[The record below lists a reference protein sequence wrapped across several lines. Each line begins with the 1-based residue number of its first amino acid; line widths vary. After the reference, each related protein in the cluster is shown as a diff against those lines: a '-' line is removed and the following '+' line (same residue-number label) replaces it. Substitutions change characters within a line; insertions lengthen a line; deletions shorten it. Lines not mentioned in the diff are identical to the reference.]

1 MALHCSW
8 IVVFFF
14 LPDIIECGNDSYQSL
29 CGIISKL
36 DFIPLDNSL
45 VYNISDG
52 TNEVCIV
59 QNRNITITN
68 AINISVD
75 VYCTNDYSVLANG
88 NSAGGIVFVNST
100 VSIENVAFINCG
112 TYLSALPRNVSK
124 LLSGSSLLDYP
135 SMYSAAVVFIF
146 SSVCLNKVS
155 VKSSF
160 GFAVIGIS
168 LSVTKFTK
176 CFFNSSLHQGSGEIQ
191 NGGGEVGS
199 GVLIHFMD
207 NVKTSQNTSL
217 SVVIENSTFSY
228 LQSFPSYHCPIQIHG
243 DVDNSLC
250 FAALTIIYEQKH
262 YQAEVQIN
270 ETEFANKAGMSL
282 LIVHFHT
289 LYDDQTIVRFS
300 KFSQDSPDSSLNS
313 ADSALL
319 TLEFHPDEHQTKN
332 KHLHP
337 LLVEDSVFISS
348 SDSTLSKGSVSLN
361 IQTTDKHSSVT
372 IVFTKLMIKY
382 FSTLDVGIFVAICN
396 FGNVFLTLD
405 SLTIQDNEVSSQISS
420 FGILTLKGVTCI
432 INGTRQFPS
441 LFEGNKGSVIHTV
454 DETNLML
461 YGYVNF
467 TGNEASSGAAINMKG
482 NSRLYFMGGSECVM
496 SRNHASYLGGA
507 IYAVVSRISN
517 KCAFQ
522 FEESSHFPI
531 SVIFSNNSAFYGGSS
546 IYAYPVFDCNVSK
559 FTEIPHTNSGLHM
572 YTKFFNL
579 SNRFSKPQLDFSTV
593 PSRINVVDVDNLTR
607 VLYPGQKYCVNVSV
621 KDLVFRN
628 VYGIVNVETLL
639 DITSVRI
646 EILSVYK
653 RDHTE
658 IQLLARSSTDT
669 LNKPINQSIQFSLAQ
684 FPNVKPVLYNVS
696 IHPCPVGF
704 SFHSGF
710 CNCSQALINVGKT
723 KQVHPSCDINTRI
736 VTLMSNHYS
745 WVGLINNGSRDSVFG
760 VSVFCPMGQCVI
772 FKQGIYLSEKD
783 KILVYNQERNSTSNV
798 CTFGREGP
806 LCGQCVHGLS
816 LVFGSL
822 DCHVCKVSTNYWLYT
837 LISLVYG
844 LVVVFLLY
852 SLKLTLVNG
861 TLNGLIFIVQL
872 CNVGLQ
878 DLIFE
883 GVSISG
889 NMLLKIMYGLL
900 SMLNLDFFI
909 PICLYNGMNMLWKSG
924 LSLLFP
930 VYLLILVILIII
942 LSRYST
948 WISNR
953 TSHLSVQVLVTLV
966 YLSFFKLL
974 LAIIHVFTQAKI
986 YTDQGVMNVWF
997 WDGSVEYLGTDHTYL
1012 VIFSL
1017 IVGVPLTVPFIV
1029 ILLFAKP
1036 IQKISW
1042 INRCL
1047 QPFIDAVHGP
1057 YREHKKHWFVLRLLL
1072 VVIINVLYGIFRGW
1086 NVEILYI
1093 IGGSIVGF
1101 FLIAQAYA
1109 RPMKVNVLN
1118 ILESCIGIIILFLY
1132 FMIWYL
1138 EVISDFVGVAIM
1150 GSACIIFIF
1159 TYFLCV
1165 VLYHFILVTGILKKL
1180 ARKIRC
1186 RKVEGLTKMMVTSVH
1201 RDTCIEHANSHYREE
1216 LLFDSDD

>member
-1 MALHCSW
+1 MALQCSS

-14 LPDIIECGNDSYQSL
+14 LPGIIECGNDGYQSL
-29 CGIISKL
+29 CGIISKS
-36 DFIPLDNSL
+36 DFIQLDSSL
-45 VYNISDG
+45 VYNINDG
-52 TNEVCIV
+52 THEVCIV
-59 QNRNITITN
+59 QNRNITITST
-68 AINISVD
+68 INISVD
-75 VYCTNDYSVLANG
+75 VYCTNDYSVVANG
-88 NSAGGIVFVNST
+88 NSTGGVVFVNST
-100 VSIENVAFINCG
+100 VNIKNVAFINCG
-112 TYLSALPRNVSK
+112 TYLSALPHNVSK

-135 SMYSAAVVFIF
+135 STYSAAVVFIF

-168 LSVTKFTK
+168 LKATKFTK
-176 CFFNSSLHQGSGEIQ
+176 CFFNSSLDQGSGVIQ
-191 NGGGEVGS
+191 NRRGEVGS
-199 GVLIHFMD
+199 GVLIHFMN

-217 SVVIENSTFSY
+217 SVAIDNSRFFY

-243 DVDNSLC
+243 DVDKSLC
-250 FAALTIIYEQKH
+250 FTPLTIIYEQKH
-262 YQAEVQIN
+262 YQAEVQII

-282 LIVHFHT
+282 LIVHYHT
-289 LYDDQTIVRFS
+289 LYDDQTMVRFS
-300 KFSQDSPDSSLNS
+300 NFSQDSPDSSLNS
-313 ADSALL
+313 ADGALL
-319 TLEFHPDEHQTKN
+319 TLEFHPDEHQTRN
-332 KHLHP
+332 KHLQP
-337 LLVEDSVFISS
+337 LLVEDSLFISS
-348 SDSTLSKGSVSLN
+348 SDSALSKGSVSLN
-361 IQTTDKHSSVT
+361 IQTTDEHSSVA
-372 IVFTKLMIKY
+372 IIFTKVMIKY

-405 SLTIQDNEVSSQISS
+405 SLTVKDNEISSQISS
-420 FGILTLKGVTCI
+420 FGIFTLKGVTCI
-432 INGTRQFPS
+432 INGTKQFPS

-482 NSRLYFMGGSECVM
+482 NSLLYFMGGSECVM

-531 SVIFSNNSAFYGGSS
+531 SVIFSNNSAFHSGSS

-572 YTKFFNL
+572 YTKFFNF
-579 SNRFSKPQLDFSTV
+579 SNHYSKPQLDFSTV
-593 PSRINVVDVDNLTR
+593 PSRINLIDVDNLTR

-628 VYGIVNVETLL
+628 VYGIVNVEMLL
-639 DITSVRI
+639 NMTSVRI
-646 EILSVYK
+646 KILSVYK
-653 RDHTE
+653 QDHTE
-658 IQLLARSSTDT
+658 IQLLAHSSTDT
-669 LNKPINQSIQFSLAQ
+669 LNKPINQTIQFSLAQ
-684 FPNVKPVLYNVS
+684 FPNVKPVMYNVS

-704 SFHSGF
+704 SLHSGF

-723 KQVHPSCDINTRI
+723 KQVHPSCDINTQI
-736 VTLMSNHYS
+736 VTLKSIHLS

-760 VSVFCPMGQCVI
+760 VSVFCPEGQCLTLKRRSY
-772 FKQGIYLSEKD
+772 FSEKD

-837 LISLVYG
+837 LTSLVYG

-872 CNVGLQ
+872 CNVELQ
-878 DLIFE
+878 NVIYD

-889 NMLLKIMYGLL
+889 NLLFKIMYGLF
-900 SMLNLDFFI
+900 SVLNLDFSV
-909 PICLYNGMNMLWKSG
+909 PICLYNGMSMSWKSG

-930 VYLLILVILIII
+930 VYLLTLVVLIII
-942 LSRYST
+942 LSHYST

-974 LAIIHVFTQAKI
+974 LAIIHVFTQAEI

-997 WDGSVEYLGTDHTYL
+997 WDGSMEYLGTDHIYL

-1036 IQKISW
+1036 IQKISL
-1042 INRCL
+1042 INQRL
-1047 QPFIDAVHGP
+1047 QPFIEAVHGP

-1072 VVIINVLYGIFRGW
+1072 VIIIHVLYAIFRGL
-1086 NVEILYI
+1086 NVGILYI
-1093 IGGSIVGF
+1093 IAGSIVGF

-1118 ILESCIGIIILFLY
+1118 KLESCIGIIVLFFY
-1132 FMIWYL
+1132 FIIWYL
-1138 EVISDFVGVAIM
+1138 EVKSDFVGVTIM

-1165 VLYHFILVTGILKKL
+1165 VLYHFMLVTGIWTKL

-1186 RKVEGLTKMMVTSVH
+1186 RKVERLTKMLVTSPH
-1201 RDTCIEHANSHYREE
+1201 RDAGIEHANSHYREE

>member
-1 MALHCSW
+1 MALQCSW

-14 LPDIIECGNDSYQSL
+14 LPDIIECGNDGYQSL
-29 CGIISKL
+29 CGIISKS
-36 DFIPLDNSL
+36 DFIQLDSSL
-45 VYNISDG
+45 VYNISNG

-59 QNRNITITN
+59 QNRNITITSI
-68 AINISVD
+68 INISVD
-75 VYCTNDYSVLANG
+75 VHCTNDNSVVANG
-88 NSAGGIVFVNST
+88 NSTRGIVFVNST
-100 VSIENVAFINCG
+100 VSIENVAFTNCG
-112 TYLSALPRNVSK
+112 TYLSALPHNVSK
-124 LLSGSSLLDYP
+124 LLSGSTLLDYP
-135 SMYSAAVVFIF
+135 STYSAAVVFIL
-146 SSVCLNKVS
+146 SSVHLNKVS

-160 GFAVIGIS
+160 GFAVIWIS
-168 LSVTKFTK
+168 LTVTKFTK
-176 CFFNSSLHQGSGEIQ
+176 CFFNSSLDQGSGVIQ
-191 NGGGEVGS
+191 NRGGEVGS

-217 SVVIENSTFSY
+217 SVVIENSTFVY

-262 YQAEVQIN
+262 YQAEVQIS

-282 LIVHFHT
+282 LIVHYHT
-289 LYDDQTIVRFS
+289 LYDDQTMVRFS
-300 KFSQDSPDSSLNS
+300 NFSQDSPDSSLNS
-313 ADSALL
+313 ADSAVL
-319 TLEFHPDEHQTKN
+319 TFEFHPDEHQTRN
-332 KHLHP
+332 KHLQP

-361 IQTTDKHSSVT
+361 IETTDEHSSVT
-372 IVFTKLMIKY
+372 IIFTKVIIKY

-405 SLTIQDNEVSSQISS
+405 SLTVKDNEVSSQISS
-420 FGILTLKGVTCI
+420 FGIFTLKGVTCI
-432 INGTRQFPS
+432 INGTKQFPS

-467 TGNEASSGAAINMKG
+467 TGNKASSGAAINMKG
-482 NSRLYFMGGSECVM
+482 NSLLYFMGGSECVM

-507 IYAVVSRISN
+507 IYAVVSRITN

-531 SVIFSNNSAFYGGSS
+531 SVIFSNNSAFHSGGS
-546 IYAYPVFDCNVSK
+546 IYAYPVFDCNISK
-559 FTEIPHTNSGLHM
+559 YTEIPHTNSGLHM
-572 YTKFFNL
+572 YTKFLN
-579 SNRFSKPQLDFSTV
+579 FSDHYPKPQLDFSTV

-607 VLYPGQKYCVNVSV
+607 VLYPGQKYCANVSV

-646 EILSVYK
+646 EISSVYK

-696 IHPCPVGF
+696 IHPCPMGF
-704 SFHSGF
+704 SLHSGF
-710 CNCSQALINVGKT
+710 CNCSQALINVSKT
-723 KQVHPSCDINTRI
+723 KLVHPSCDINTRI
-736 VTLMSNHYS
+736 VTLMSIHLS
-745 WVGLINNGSRDSVFG
+745 WVGLINNGTRDPVFA
-760 VSVFCPMGQCVI
+760 VSVFCPEGQCVY
-772 FKQGIYLSEKD
+772 FKQRSYFSEKD

-798 CTFGREGP
+798 CTFGRDGP
-806 LCGQCVHGLS
+806 LCGRCVSGLS

-822 DCHVCKVSTNYWLYT
+822 DCHVCKVSTNYWLFT
-837 LISLVYG
+837 LTSLVYG
-844 LVVVFLLY
+844 LVIVFLLY

-872 CNVGLQ
+872 CNIGLQ
-878 DLIFE
+878 NVILD

-889 NMLLKIMYGLL
+889 NLLFKIMYGVF
-900 SMLNLDFFI
+900 SVLNLDFSI

-930 VYLLILVILIII
+930 VYLLTLVVLIII

-953 TSHLSVQVLVTLV
+953 TSHLSVQVLVTLI
-966 YLSFFKLL
+966 YLSFSKLY
-974 LAIIHVFTQAKI
+974 LAIIYVFTHTKI
-986 YTDQGVMNVWF
+986 YTDQGEMNVWF

-1017 IVGVPLTVPFIV
+1017 IVGVPLIVPFIV

-1042 INRCL
+1042 INRRL

-1057 YREHKKHWFVLRLLL
+1057 YREHKKHWFVVRLLL
-1072 VVIINVLYGIFRGW
+1072 VIIINVLHAIFRGL
-1086 NVEILYI
+1086 NVGILYI
-1093 IGGSIVGF
+1093 IAGCIFAF

-1118 ILESCIGIIILFLY
+1118 ILDNCIGIIILFLY
-1132 FMIWYL
+1132 FMIWYF
-1138 EVISDFVGVAIM
+1138 EVKDDLVELSII
-1150 GSACIIFIF
+1150 GSACVIFIF

-1165 VLYHFILVTGILKKL
+1165 VLYHLMLVTGIWTKL

-1186 RKVEGLTKMMVTSVH
+1186 RKVERLTKMLVTSAH
-1201 RDTCIEHANSHYREE
+1201 RDTRTEYANSHYREE